1 MVSLLARVSL
11 RKNSSPRGCRS
22 QAERAL
28 VLLLNPLTQAERRV
42 KAKNTPEG
50 ARDGSRASGPGP
62 GNGPCADRLTR
73 ARSEGTREVCG
84 RRVRGAFS
92 FGSFLWASKER
103 NSSHRGETP
112 LINNRRRQA
121 TPYPT
126 HTRALRNIRNHGPS
140 SPQSSGCQ
148 ELATVRNTRSGCGIR
163 MLKRPSGVVSP
174 VIPCGDPLGLY
185 G

>member
-1 MVSLLARVSL
+1 MWSQSSGACIGFAFKPPYSSRVRHEDEEHAR
-11 RKNSSPRGCRS
+11 R
-22 QAERAL
+22 
-28 VLLLNPLTQAERRV
+28 
-42 KAKNTPEG
+42 G
-50 ARDGSRASGPGP
+50 ARWISRVRATAKD
-62 GNGPCADRLTR
+62 GPCADRLR
-73 ARSEGTREVCG
+73 RVRSEGTRGVCG

-92 FGSFLWASKER
+92 FGSFPWARKER
-103 NSSHRGETP
+103 NSSYGGETP
-112 LINNRRRQA
+112 LTNNRRRQA

-126 HTRALRNIRNHGPS
+126 QTRALRNIRNHGPS